1 MNVVLTNA
9 GLQAIVN
16 AEQTG
21 MAPVTVSHIAFGSG
35 QYEASKT
42 QNALRNQIKKLEVI
56 SGGTSQ
62 DNSIHVAVQDNSE
75 DSYSVYEFGVFLSD
89 GTLLGVYSQTGT
101 AILQK
106 SSQAVAQFEIGIKFE
121 NIDVKN
127 ISFGQVSFSYPYASS
142 NNAGIMQFATSA
154 EVVDGTNER
163 KAVTPA
169 ALAART
175 ATTSRTGLVQL
186 ASTTEAEEGTN
197 NSKAVTPSGLAAA
210 LDKHTPEAATELK
223 AGIMQVATQTETN
236 AGVND
241 TDAVTPKK
249 LQNFMPNYS
258 GDFSKAN
265 VKANGGNTSRS
276 LAARFGEEISPLD
289 FGAVGN
295 GTAND
300 TAAFTAFENA
310 VSGLD
315 VNLYGRTYLVT
326 SRPTGNNYF
335 NGYFKVGTN
344 VVKTVYDFYKF
355 GGTSERFLNIHR
367 DFSEFSRGGGAL
379 IAADFIRKGS
389 GGGNIVQSAI
399 ADNANRYLYTLH
411 VTGENKAVVNRFPL
425 SKLGGGVKV
434 DSTAYSLVS
443 EYIGHQGLG
452 IEYRA
457 GGSVKL
463 WGSFAYEASSSLAT
477 KSKGTKAVRFNP
489 PTSEDFNIDS
499 GVEVFNLFPE
509 VENSSQACTV
519 CVSYS
524 GKYLIAKYNLEG
536 NLFWVRIFRL
546 SDFTSA
552 GDYSNKFIHEFKAEF
567 TRDGADGIERA
578 LQGIACDDRFI
589 YFLATGTGY
598 NENHT
603 LYVSDMFGNIVDEY
617 RLVSVGKEIGKDLG
631 TTFYEPESLFF
642 MEFNGSPK
650 LCLQIGTGETTGK
663 RLCHIVALNARQ
675 SFFFPCGINES
686 SFHGLG
692 IDEVGRMINAE
703 GVDNFS
709 LYPSGMSQELT
720 ARAGTC
726 QKTLARF
733 SDDEA
738 GTAFNFYKSRG
749 AKIRESNSVVA
760 GDIIGQINF
769 LADNGNIDYDG
780 TTQGARVGYIQVSL
794 LASSNASASGNSN
807 QGFSGVMRLYANEDG
822 SSRTGKGL
830 EIMADQI
837 RPSADNEMNNG
848 SSTRRWAAVYAGT
861 GTIQTSDENFK
872 TEIGEIPEA
881 VFKAWERV
889 QFVQFKF
896 KDSEQVKG
904 SAARL
909 HIGLIAQR
917 VVSAFECEGLNAFD
931 YGLICSDKDEY
942 GKEILSLRY
951 DECLA
956 LECAFNRYRLN
967 EILYK
972 LNNGKEN

>member
-21 MAPVTVSHIAFGSG
+21 MAPVTITHIAFGSG

-42 QNALRNQIKKLEVI
+42 QNALRNQIKRLEVI

-106 SSQAVAQFEIGIKFE
+106 SSQAVAQFEVGIKFE
-121 NIDVKN
+121 NIDVASV
-127 ISFGQVSFSYPYASS
+127 SFGQVSFSYPYGTKE
-142 NNAGIMQFATSA
+142 NPGIVELS
-154 EVVDGTNER
+154 TNEETIEGTDER
-163 KAVTPA
+163 RAVTPA
-169 ALAART
+169 SLSART
-175 ATTSRTGLVQL
+175 STASRTGLVQL
-186 ASTTEAEEGTN
+186 ATNAEAEAGTN
-197 NSKAVTPSGLAAA
+197 DSKAVTPSGLAAA
-210 LDKHTPEAATELK
+210 LEKHTPESATESK

-249 LQNFMPNYS
+249 LQNFMSNYS

-265 VKANGGNTSRS
+265 VKASGGNTSRNMAS
-276 LAARFGEEISPLD
+276 RFADELSPLD
-289 FGAVGN
+289 FGALGN
-295 GTAND
+295 GTADD

-310 VSGLD
+310 VSGRD
-315 VNLYGRTYLVT
+315 VNLYGKTFSVT
-326 SRPTGNNYF
+326 SKPTGNNYF
-335 NGYFKVGTN
+335 NGFFKVGSVT
-344 VVKTVYDFYKF
+344 VKPVYDFYKF

-399 ADNANRYLYTLH
+399 ADPVNRYLYTLH

-434 DSTAYSLVS
+434 NSTAHSLVS
-443 EYIGHQGLG
+443 EYVGHQGLG

-457 GGSVKL
+457 GGVVKL
-463 WGSFAYEASSSLAT
+463 WGSFAYEDSSSLAT

-499 GVEVFNLFPE
+499 GVEIFNLFPE
-509 VENSSQACTV
+509 VEGSSQACTV

-536 NLFWVRIFRL
+536 NLFWVRVFRL
-546 SDFTSA
+546 ADFTAA

-603 LYVSDMFGNIVDEY
+603 IYVSDMFGNMVDEY

-631 TTFYEPESLFF
+631 TTFYEPESIFF

-650 LCLQIGTGETTGK
+650 LCLQIGTGETVGK

-686 SFHGLG
+686 SFHGIG

-703 GVDNFS
+703 GEENFS

-720 ARAGTC
+720 ARVGTC
-726 QKTLARF
+726 QKSLARF

-738 GTAFNFYKSRG
+738 GAAFNLFKSRG
-749 AKIRESNSVVA
+749 SKVRESKSVIP
-760 GDIIGQINF
+760 GDIIGQMNF
-769 LADNGNIDYDG
+769 LADNGNIDYEG
-780 TTQGARVGYIQVSL
+780 TTQGARVGYIQVSI
-794 LASSNASASGNSN
+794 LASSNASAAGNNN
-807 QGFSGVMRLYANEDG
+807 QGLSGVMRLFACEDG
-822 SSRTGKGL
+822 TSRAGEGL

-837 RPSADNEMNNG
+837 RPSVDNEMNNG

-881 VFKAWERV
+881 VFKAWEKV

-909 HIGLIAQR
+909 HIGLIAQK
-917 VVSAFECEGLNAFD
+917 VVSAFACEGLNAFD
-931 YGLICSDKDEY
+931 YGLICSDTDKD
-942 GKEILSLRY
+942 GNEILSLRY

-972 LNNGKEN
+972 LNGKEN